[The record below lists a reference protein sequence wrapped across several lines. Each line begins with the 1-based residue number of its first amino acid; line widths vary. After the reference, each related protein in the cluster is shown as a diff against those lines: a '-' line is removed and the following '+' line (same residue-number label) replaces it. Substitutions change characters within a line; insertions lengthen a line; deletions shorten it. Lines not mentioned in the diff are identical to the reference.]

1 MRVIVIGLLAVVLG
15 GCSETPSA
23 RDGLPATDGP
33 GAEASVPPG
42 DGPGPEQAG
51 PLPEA
56 GSDAVAADAVT
67 PGDKGVTPDGPSP
80 FPLQNGKITYYN
92 ADGSGNC
99 SFPASPNDLMV
110 AAMNQV
116 EYDGSAACGECV
128 KVNGPKG
135 SVVVRIVDR
144 CPECLK
150 GHIDLSKEAFAKIA
164 DLALGVVQVTWQV
177 VPCQVSGPI
186 IYHFKDGSN
195 QWWTAIQV
203 RNHRYAIKS
212 LEAQVGGSFQPLP
225 REMYNYFVASSGL
238 GPGPYTLRVTDV
250 LGHVLVDSNI
260 PFKVNQEVPGAAQFP
275 P

>member
-1 MRVIVIGLLAVVLG
+1 MRVISIGLLVFLC
-15 GCSETPSA
+15 GCSETPSS
-23 RDGLPATDGP
+23 RDGHPATDGP
-33 GAEASVPPG
+33 AGELGVPPG
-42 DGPGPEQAG
+42 DGTGPKEGG
-51 PLPEA
+51 PPAEI
-56 GSDAVAADAVT
+56 GPADGAVT
-67 PGDKGVTPDGPSP
+67 DGVAPADVGATPDGPSP
-80 FPLQNGKITYYN
+80 FPLQNGKITYYA

-99 SFPASPNDLMV
+99 SFPATPNDLMV

-164 DLALGVVQVTWQV
+164 DVALGVVQVTWQV

-212 LEAQVGGSFQPLP
+212 LEAQVGGSFQTLP

-250 LGHVLVDSNI
+250 LGHVLTDSNI